1 MPLRDRAVDRS
12 ENLVAEKCFSYEVEV
27 VDGAVDVESGGRM
40 VFDVYDE
47 LSVFVAYDDDV
58 S

>member
-1 MPLRDRAVDRS
+1 MFWKGVLLDSVPLCDCAVDRS

-40 VFDVYDE
+40 VFYVY
-47 LSVFVAYDDDV
+47 V
-58 S
+58 